1 MRGRGI
7 INVKEI
13 DGKSNR
19 IIICIRKGNKIVG
32 MFKTKKISELMASAG
47 FDAWGVVRA
56 DELSDA
62 KARFEEWLAEGNAPQ
77 LDYLHRNVEKR
88 FAPALLKEGARSVV
102 VGAVSYKNTF
112 SEGYKA
118 DFDSRI
124 ASYALAP
131 DYHVVLKE
139 MLREVAVGLGIDDR
153 RAMKICVDSTP
164 LAEKTL
170 ARLAGIGWIGR
181 NSLIV
186 NPQLGSFMVLGALV
200 LTEECDTYSTPYE
213 VDGCVGCSRC
223 LLRCPTGAINPNRSI
238 NTTLCISNRTVEQG
252 SDGEDFD
259 THGWVFGCDECQ
271 TCCPHNTTAPLH
283 VNPRFA
289 PVVDPTAYDSTFWA
303 NITPEEGK
311 TLFEGT
317 PLVRRFKG

>member
-1 MRGRGI
+1 
-7 INVKEI
+7 
-13 DGKSNR
+13 
-19 IIICIRKGNKIVG
+19 

-62 KARFEEWLAEGNAPQ
+62 KRRFEEWLAADNAPQ
-77 LDYLHRNVEKR
+77 LGYLHRNVEKR
-88 FAPALLKEGARSVV
+88 FAPALLKEGARSIV
-102 VGAVSYKNTF
+102 VGAVSYKNAF

-124 ASYALAP
+124 ASYAIAT
-131 DYHVVLKE
+131 DYHTS
-139 MLREVAVGLGIDDR
+139 LREMFAQVALGLGVTNPKEV
-153 RAMKICVDSTP
+153 KICVDSVP
-164 LAEKTL
+164 LAEKSL
-170 ARLAGIGWIGR
+170 ACKAGIGWQGR
-181 NSLIV
+181 NSLVIS
-186 NPQLGSFMVLGALV
+186 PKLGSFMVLGAMI
-200 LTEECDTYSTPYE
+200 LTEECDTYSLPYE
-213 VDGCVGCSRC
+213 GDGCVGCGRC

-271 TCCPHNTTAPLH
+271 TCCPHNATAPLH

-289 PVVDPTAYDSTFWA
+289 PIVDPTAYDSTFWA
-303 NITPEEGK
+303 NITPEEAK

-317 PLVRRFKG
+317 PLMRRFKR